1 MVKSPVLAYS
11 INKLESEEPF
21 KSQKL
26 LRPSLFIETFSRMLK
41 NRKRDIEVKTNTQLD
56 RESQMKNPIWEMLFI

>member
-56 RESQMKNPIWEMLFI
+56 RESQMKNPI